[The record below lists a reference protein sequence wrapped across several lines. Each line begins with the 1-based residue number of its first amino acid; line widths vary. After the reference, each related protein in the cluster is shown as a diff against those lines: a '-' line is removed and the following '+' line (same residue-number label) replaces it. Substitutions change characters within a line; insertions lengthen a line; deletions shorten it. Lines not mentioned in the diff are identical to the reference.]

1 MRRTLPLVAAVA
13 ASGTWDCSTGR
24 WEPRVDV
31 AAARACA
38 VLQRYDEVV
47 FAGDSLTRN
56 LYQGLLLLVQ
66 GLTADHGADRDQI
79 AGGSLWS
86 SYLGKHEWQWQQPTH
101 HRWWGSTAPLNKTSE
116 RGRACANGPDD
127 QYTKIPCRLA
137 IITDTFGVD
146 RVCGGRVTARFWWAW
161 DAVEAGYAKLRTTV
175 IAGFPLMGRSL
186 LVTGHG
192 LHAKHGAPY
201 PALAGEWLRPLVAA
215 AGGRR
220 VDVVYHTVD
229 APGSRKPDQY
239 VMTQGEARIALVNRG
254 QSEQLHG
261 WANTSTFPANVT
273 FLVADWFNLTHHANG
288 CRHLRSFDGTH
299 YGHVVNTEKAR
310 QLVRSLELLPR

>member
-1 MRRTLPLVAAVA
+1 M
-13 ASGTWDCSTGR
+13 
-24 WEPRVDV
+24 
-31 AAARACA
+31 
-38 VLQRYDEVV
+38 
-47 FAGDSLTRN
+47 
-56 LYQGLLLLVQ
+56 
-66 GLTADHGADRDQI
+66 
-79 AGGSLWS
+79 
-86 SYLGKHEWQWQQPTH
+86 
-101 HRWWGSTAPLNKTSE
+101 
-116 RGRACANGPDD
+116 
-127 QYTKIPCRLA
+127 
-137 IITDTFGVD
+137 
-146 RVCGGRVTARFWWAW
+146 
-161 DAVEAGYAKLRTTV
+161 
-175 IAGFPLMGRSL
+175 
-186 LVTGHG
+186 
-192 LHAKHGAPY
+192 
-201 PALAGEWLRPLVAA
+201 AA

-220 VDVVYHTVD
+220 VDVVYHMVD

>member
-1 MRRTLPLVAAVA
+1 MNLFVDFDVLNEHFGARRRPEG
-13 ASGTWDCSTGR
+13 S
-24 WEPRVDV
+24 
-31 AAARACA
+31 ARATVASCESYA
-38 VLQRYDEVV
+38 SRPAGRSSELYLR
-47 FAGDSLTRN
+47 AGDFKDMPGKA
-56 LYQGLLLLVQ
+56 LYYGEVM
-66 GLTADHGADRDQI
+66 
-79 AGGSLWS
+79 
-86 SYLGKHEWQWQQPTH
+86 
-101 HRWWGSTAPLNKTSE
+101 
-116 RGRACANGPDD
+116 
-127 QYTKIPCRLA
+127 
-137 IITDTFGVD
+137 
-146 RVCGGRVTARFWWAW
+146 RV
-161 DAVEAGYAKLRTTV
+161 
-175 IAGFPLMGRSL
+175 
-186 LVTGHG
+186 
-192 LHAKHGAPY
+192 
-201 PALAGEWLRPLVAA
+201 AGEWLRPLVAA